1 MNYWQKLKYKNLSL
15 LFLSVIA
22 AFVLYKWEP
31 FHTALVQV
39 NQLGFLGAFF
49 GGILFVFT
57 FTVAVGGI
65 ILFNLTDLII
75 FKFVRNKLVDELRPI
90 YDQLGG
96 GHLTNILHTVY
107 LRWTLPIIGALIL
120 ASPLPDELGVTLMG
134 ISGLSTRRFIV
145 ISFLLDTVG
154 ILLLLAGLSVFI

>member
-65 ILFNLTDLII
+65 ILFNLTDAHSIWLVALVAGVGSAVGDLII

-107 LRWTLPIIGALIL
+107 LRWTLPIIG
-120 ASPLPDELGVTLMG
+120 
-134 ISGLSTRRFIV
+134 
-145 ISFLLDTVG
+145 
-154 ILLLLAGLSVFI
+154 